1 MFDAI
6 HVATRHDLPLLDD
19 LLRVGVQRQTQF
31 ANEDLGSFVDR
42 EGVLIAVSDGKA
54 TAALIVDIEPRP
66 SSLPA
71 TAPDRLFVRG
81 LVVRHGFSPSAVL
94 CALLE
99 PLQAAPA
106 ERPRLLIAHG
116 GYAWYDRALRYA
128 GFAMAERVRFLEL
141 NHVERRLQSL
151 GRSSSLVTLRPGDF
165 ADLDALAEL
174 DAAAFPPLWHF
185 PAVALRPL
193 MIQGRLEIAW
203 HEDALVGYWLMTM
216 SGAIAH
222 VARLAVHPQWQ
233 GRGIG
238 RQLMLDALTVATE
251 GNCQRVVL
259 NTQVD
264 NVPSQRLYHSLG
276 FRPTG
281 EEFVVLTRLLPAA

>member
-6 HVATRHDLPLLDD
+6 RVATRHDLPLLDE
-19 LLRVGVQRQTQF
+19 LLAVAAQRQTQF
-31 ANEDLGSFVDR
+31 ANEDLAAFVDR
-42 EGVLIAVSDGKA
+42 EGVLIATGEGRA
-54 TAALIVDIEPRP
+54 TAALIVDIEARP

-71 TAPDRLFVRG
+71 PAPDRLFVRG
-81 LVVRHGFSPSAVL
+81 LVARHGVSPSAAL
-94 CALLE
+94 CDLLE

-106 ERPRLLIAHG
+106 ARLRLLIAHG

-128 GFAMAERVRFLEL
+128 GFEMAERVRFLEL
-141 NHVERRLQSL
+141 NHVERRLQNLRRNSP
-151 GRSSSLVTLRPGDF
+151 LVTLRPGSF
-165 ADLDALAEL
+165 ADLDALAQL

-185 PAVALRPL
+185 PATALRPL
-193 MIQGRLEIAW
+193 MIQGRLQIAW
-203 HEDALVGYWLMTM
+203 HEDTLVGYWLMTM

-222 VARLAVHPQWQ
+222 VARLAVHPRWQ

-238 RQLMLDALTVATE
+238 RQLMIDALTMAAE

-264 NVPSQRLYHSLG
+264 NIPSQRLYHSLG